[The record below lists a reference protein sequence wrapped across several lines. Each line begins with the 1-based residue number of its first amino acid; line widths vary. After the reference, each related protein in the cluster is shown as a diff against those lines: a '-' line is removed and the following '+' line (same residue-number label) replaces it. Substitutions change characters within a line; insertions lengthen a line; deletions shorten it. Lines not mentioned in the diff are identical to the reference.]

1 MAVIS
6 DREIRNKLLESDDP
20 KGWKYSI
27 GEQMRDNLTNEQ
39 AAMLA
44 YFFYVGDR
52 MGLGHYFI
60 EVMGPAIE
68 KTMASEIERYKDTH
82 DITVGRDDLSAYKEH
97 RDLTE
102 E

>member
-1 MAVIS
+1 MSRIS
-6 DREIRNKLLESDDP
+6 DSEIRNKILDSDDP
-20 KGWKYSI
+20 VGWKYSI

-44 YFFYVGDR
+44 YLFYAGDYCN
-52 MGLGHYFI
+52 LGHYFGEI
-60 EVMGPAIE
+60 MAPVIRR
-68 KTMASEIERYKDTH
+68 TMLNEIERYKDTH
-82 DITVGRDDLSAYKEH
+82 EITIGRDDCSAYKEH